1 MESRIA
7 DLQRLTILADLWSA
21 PTSRR
26 FLFPRSQAPPGNALP
41 VEALPLSSEMAKD
54 SSASLTRGGRRPE
67 IPSRNLEIRKTWST
81 KPTSTRRAIRLRPA
95 IKMPSMR
102 SSVILAGRGTVTSSC
117 NTTGPAGTPPP
128 SAAGSAKTPSA
139 SPPVIRTCI
148 GTWATDRRQRSIRV
162 GWKRTKTC
170 VRD

>member
-41 VEALPLSSEMAKD
+41 VEAPPLSSEMAKD

-67 IPSRNLEIRKTWST
+67 IPIWNLEIRKTWST
-81 KPTSTRRAIRLRPA
+81 KPTSTRRATRLRPA
-95 IKMPSMR
+95 IQMPSMR
-102 SSVILAGRGTVTSSC
+102 YSVILAGRGMRTWTC
-117 NTTGPAGTPPP
+117 NTTVPAGTPPP
-128 SAAGSAKTPSA
+128 SAAGSAKTPSP
-139 SPPVIRTCI
+139 SPPAMRICI
-148 GTWATDRRQRSIRV
+148 GMWAMPPSTQPIRV

-170 VRD
+170 ARD

>member
-41 VEALPLSSEMAKD
+41 VEAPPLSSEVAED
-54 SSASLTRGGRRPE
+54 WLASLIRGGRRPE
-67 IPSRNLEIRKTWST
+67 VPGRQLKIRRTCST
-81 KPTSTRRAIRLRPA
+81 KPTMTRRAIRSCPA
-95 IKMPSMR
+95 IKMR
-102 SSVILAGRGTVTSSC
+102 WTRYSVILAGRGTLTSSC
-117 NTTGPAGTPPP
+117 NTIAPAGTPPP
-128 SAAGSAKTPSA
+128 SAAGSAKTPSP
-139 SPPVIRTCI
+139 SPLAMRICI
-148 GTWATDRRQRSIRV
+148 GMWAMPPSTQPIRV
-162 GWKRTKTC
+162 DWKRTKTC